1 MEQKTIT
8 AKIGYLFFAAVEK
21 EKLNALKGTADGEL
35 PEQHENAALPDREG
49 LPPVLAEIRTG
60 ENFLYGGGLT
70 FPCTRYLRQE
80 REFQVKGFHPYD
92 SHALL
97 TLYHDSGICQA
108 GLHFTVQ
115 VDSAE
120 DLIYLRQIFLSGVPV
135 TEDGR
140 SISQVAD
147 DLLKPLNV
155 TVQEAENAYLLE
167 INDFFGVEDP
177 EEILCSYAGDLYGVM
192 TGDEGH
198 SYIPESLAKE
208 RLGNR
213 WASRDFFS
221 AVAFR
226 NNFLLLNLSGRSRAA
241 AYRTHQDGFGR
252 AFWGGPN
259 PYFFMDAPTACVNHG
274 LYFAAETG
282 MVAKTICANVLNR
295 HSNLSH
301 ASHRKVNQSI
311 QTTKELRRDLIITLN
326 RLESIGMA
334 ELGELERLIM
344 AGLEID
350 PMVEKIKYLLE
361 LLESELDLLYQT
373 STNMLVNVLTVVG
386 LLLSAVQVI
395 MGFL

>member
-1 MEQKTIT
+1 MEQGTIT
-8 AKIGYLFFAAVEK
+8 AKIGYLFFAAVDK
-21 EKLNALKGTADGEL
+21 ERMYALKGKSGGEL
-35 PEQHENAALPDREG
+35 PELCENAELPEGDG
-49 LPPVLAEIRTG
+49 LPPVLADIRTG
-60 ENFLYGGGLT
+60 EKFLYGGGLT

-80 REFQVKGFHPYD
+80 GEFQIRGFRPYD

-97 TLYHDSGICQA
+97 TLYHDSNVCQA
-108 GLHFTVQ
+108 GLHFSVQ
-115 VDSAE
+115 VDSVE
-120 DLIYLRQIFLSGVPV
+120 DLIYLRQIFLSDTPV

-147 DLLKPLNV
+147 GLLKPLGI
-155 TVQEAENAYLLE
+155 TVKEAENAYLLE
-167 INDFFGVEDP
+167 INDFFGQEDP
-177 EEILCSYAGDLYGVM
+177 EEILRKHAGSAYGMM

-198 SYIPESLAKE
+198 GYVPEAMAQE

-226 NNFLLLNLSGRSRAA
+226 NNFLLLNLSGGSRAVG
-241 AYRTHQDGFGR
+241 YRAHQDGFGR
-252 AFWGGPN
+252 SFWGGPN

-282 MVAKTICANVLNR
+282 MVAKAICANVLNHQSR
-295 HSNLSH
+295 LSH

-373 STNMLVNVLTVVG
+373 STNTLVNILTVVG